1 MDRLKMRFVANF
13 AWELSPPT
21 VMSLTHRHAD
31 PGTRTYGYDRF
42 ADKTAL
48 FPFVSFFSPS

>member
-1 MDRLKMRFVANF
+1 MRFVANF